1 MKPYFT
7 CYIEGGGNAWQA
19 ACIDFD
25 LSVSGRSKP
34 EVMDLLEYAVRTY
47 IRDAST
53 EAEPAR
59 SQLLNRR
66 APWTTRLRWRLRLAT
81 ARIDAKHGL
90 PSEEGR
96 YVLQCPA

>member
-7 CYIEGGGNAWQA
+7 CYIEGGGNEWQA

-25 LSVSGRSKP
+25 LSVSGRSRS
-34 EVMDLLEYAVRTY
+34 EVMDLLEHAVRTY
-47 IRDAST
+47 IRDART

-66 APWTTRLRWRLRLAT
+66 APWMTRLKWRLRLAT
-81 ARIDAKHGL
+81 AKIDVNRGL

-96 YVLQCPA
+96 YLLRCPA